1 MKFLPAIKGIPLAC
15 LSFVYYSFY
24 RFIDKVTM
32 DKFKKLSK
40 KGKYIHPGY
49 IQFMYFPAEKT
60 KRKNKIVAGYF
71 GSDKYFSE
79 IRSILL
85 KEMAVKIEPSEENKT
100 MIEEINSCNSV
111 CVHMRRGDFL
121 VEKYAKS
128 LAVCT
133 EYYYQKGMDYI
144 ASNTENP
151 VFYIFSNTHSDLEW
165 IKNNYQFDYPVKY
178 VDLNNPD
185 YEEIRLMY
193 NCKHFVI
200 SNSTFSWWGS
210 YLSSSPNKI
219 VVAPDIF
226 KRKEPEEVFK
236 DMNCNDV
243 YRDDMV
249 IIPTTEEKEDNR

>member
-1 MKFLPAIKGIPLAC
+1 M
-15 LSFVYYSFY
+15 
-24 RFIDKVTM
+24 
-32 DKFKKLSK
+32 
-40 KGKYIHPGY
+40 
-49 IQFMYFPAEKT
+49 
-60 KRKNKIVAGYF
+60 
-71 GSDKYFSE
+71 
-79 IRSILL
+79 
-85 KEMAVKIEPSEENKT
+85 
-100 MIEEINSCNSV
+100 
-111 CVHMRRGDFL
+111 
-121 VEKYAKS
+121 EKYAKS